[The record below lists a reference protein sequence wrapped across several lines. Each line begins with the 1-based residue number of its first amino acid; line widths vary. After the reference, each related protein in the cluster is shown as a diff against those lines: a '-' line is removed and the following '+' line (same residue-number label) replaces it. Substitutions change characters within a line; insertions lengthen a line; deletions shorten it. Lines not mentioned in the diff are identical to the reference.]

1 MNLESLIAEYID
13 LLVGVPILI
22 ATMIVVLKIFSSNAF
37 RRGGESI
44 KNVSSSME
52 APAGAHSSD
61 ADCDSS
67 DGGCH

>member
-22 ATMIVVLKIFSSNAF
+22 AAMIVVLKIFGSNAF
-37 RRGGESI
+37 RRGGETNT
-44 KNVSSSME
+44 KASSSME
-52 APAGAHSSD
+52 APVGVHSSD
-61 ADCDSS
+61 AGCDSS